1 MQIENARPED
11 AAELVPLMD
20 QLVDTPAELSLVEQ
34 TLVRIL
40 ADPAYHLLVAREQGH
55 ILGTMMGILCYDLTG
70 RCEPFMVVENVVTA
84 ASARGKGVARA
95 LMAELERIAK
105 EKAKAEDNLK
115 RIEAKLANE
124 SFTSRAPENVVNAER
139 EKAEKAR
146 SLIAKLEESAAAMK
160 L

>member
-20 QLVDTPAELSLVEQ
+20 QLVDTPAEVSLVEQ

-95 LMAELERIAK
+95 LMAELERIARAHHCTCMMLCSGQ
-105 EKAKAEDNLK
+105 ERTGAH
-115 RIEAKLANE
+115 EAYRRMGFSDTITKGFKKML
-124 SFTSRAPENVVNAER
+124 
-139 EKAEKAR
+139 
-146 SLIAKLEESAAAMK
+146 
-160 L
+160 